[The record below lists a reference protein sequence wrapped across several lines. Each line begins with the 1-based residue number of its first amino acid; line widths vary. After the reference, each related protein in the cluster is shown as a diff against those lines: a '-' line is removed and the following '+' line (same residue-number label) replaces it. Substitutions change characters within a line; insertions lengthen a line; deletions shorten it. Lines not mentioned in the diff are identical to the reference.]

1 VEFIPPPY
9 LWSMAKPSQDDT
21 PARLVYTT
29 REVKAAPEEP
39 LTPTRQTL
47 TLMRRRVS
55 GGKWVVEVQGF
66 VGRQADLEA
75 LARRLKNACATGG
88 TLKDG
93 LILLQGD
100 CIDRAMAFL
109 KAEGHHVKRSG
120 G

>member
-1 VEFIPPPY
+1 MPK
-9 LWSMAKPSQDDT
+9 SSHDDSA
-21 PARLVYTT
+21 PRLVYTT
-29 REVKAAPEEP
+29 REVRAASEEP
-39 LTPTRQTL
+39 PTPARQNL

-75 LARRLKNACATGG
+75 LARRLKNACAVGG
-88 TLKDG
+88 TLKNG
-93 LILLQGD
+93 IIFLQGD
-100 CIDRAMAFL
+100 CIERAMAFL

>member
-1 VEFIPPPY
+1 
-9 LWSMAKPSQDDT
+9 MTKPSRDDT
-21 PARLVYTT
+21 SARLVYTT
-29 REVKAAPEEP
+29 REMKTAPEEP